1 MQQNNHCTQATL
13 SDRDRLEDLLSQ
25 EKYLIN
31 AYHLEYGDHVSR
43 SFTDFVFN
51 EDDTT
56 PMAILKL
63 RTSLAE
69 VPAEK
74 EDVEEDEIVF
84 DEEDWTDDTED
95 SEN

>member
-1 MQQNNHCTQATL
+1 
-13 SDRDRLEDLLSQ
+13 
-25 EKYLIN
+25 
-31 AYHLEYGDHVSR
+31 
-43 SFTDFVFN
+43 
-51 EDDTT
+51 
-56 PMAILKL
+56 MAILKL